1 MNTKHVFHASKN
13 IWKCLVKYFLDKG
26 CKVTFT
32 YFVNKKAAEELVEE
46 LQKVK
51 YRKVSNQVGTEGEIT
66 LMISKNGNWK
76 W

>member
-13 IWKCLVKYFLDKG
+13 IWKYLVKCFLDKG
-26 CKVTFT
+26 CKVTLT